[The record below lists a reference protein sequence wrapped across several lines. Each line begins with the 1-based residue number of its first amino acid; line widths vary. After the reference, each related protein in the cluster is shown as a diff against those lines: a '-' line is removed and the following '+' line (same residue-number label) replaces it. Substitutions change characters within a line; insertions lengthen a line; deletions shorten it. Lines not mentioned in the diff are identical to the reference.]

1 MSGTVRQR
9 VAMVVTLLTVVAIV
23 PAVGTGSVIATGE
36 TAAYVPV
43 GPIRLADTRETPCGC
58 TRLDASTIRVSIA
71 GRTGIPADIVAAAI
85 TVTATPTK
93 SHGFVTAYPSRTDKP
108 NVSTLNTRP
117 DRVVANSA
125 IVAVGD
131 DGAIE
136 FFHLVSGDVII
147 DVTGVFTA
155 ADIARAG
162 RFMTIPTARLV
173 DTREAAH
180 GARPL
185 GRNGDLTVPLP
196 AGVSADATA
205 VVVNVTSV
213 LEPSAGHLSARPA
226 GAAPRTTSF
235 MNPNG
240 SGLATAASII
250 VPVSP
255 TGLTIRSFAGGHVIV
270 DNTGWFTG
278 PSAPESDA
286 GLFRPHGPTRL
297 LDTRDTPPRINARG
311 AVELPVSIADAGA
324 LITNVTVTR
333 ADRQGFVTAFPA
345 GTALPSTSTVNPIE
359 WDHTVANL
367 AITQVSTRGLAY
379 WSLAGT
385 DLVVD
390 VTGVFTGSPTPATRA
405 PLPNTPVRSRAIL
418 IGDSTLAG
426 LHIVTDALVALRG
439 FDSVVDAKSCRRLM
453 RPSCHS
459 DITNIT
465 PDTAV
470 EAILSAPGT
479 FDYVVVKAGYND
491 WFSDFPAEFGA
502 VVGAARAKGAHTVIW
517 FTQNEAVGRTR
528 AQQAYIENNVDLRW
542 LTALPQYTDVV
553 LANWQG
559 YADPRPDWFHD
570 GTHVTHAG
578 AYAITDYVARWIAA
592 LEHRPCPRPW
602 VVGGPVADPCPSPDV
617 VGPVPDPVAVGQ

>member
-1 MSGTVRQR
+1 ML
-9 VAMVVTLLTVVAIV
+9 VTLLAVVAIA
-23 PAVGTGSVIATGE
+23 PALGTESAVATGD
-36 TAAYVPV
+36 TAAYLPV
-43 GPIRLADTRETPCGC
+43 GPIRLADTRESPCGC
-58 TRLDASTIRVSIA
+58 TRLDTSTIRVQVA
-71 GRTGIPADIVAAAI
+71 GRIGIPADTVAAAI

-93 SHGFVTAYPSRTDKP
+93 SEGFVTAYPSQTDKP
-108 NVSTLNTRP
+108 TVSTLNTRL

-136 FFHLVSGDVII
+136 FFHLVPGDVVI
-147 DVTGVFTA
+147 DLTGVFTVA
-155 ADIARAG
+155 EIARAG
-162 RFMTIPTARLV
+162 RFVSIPTARLV
-173 DTREAAH
+173 DTRGAAN

-226 GAAPRTTSF
+226 GTAPRTTSF

-270 DNTGWFTG
+270 DITGWFTG
-278 PSAPESDA
+278 PSAPESSA
-286 GLFRPHGPTRL
+286 GLFRPYGPRRL

-311 AVELPVSIADAGA
+311 AVELPVPIAGAGA
-324 LITNVTVTR
+324 LVTNVTVTR

-345 GTALPSTSTVNPIE
+345 GTALPSTSTVNPIGWE
-359 WDHTVANL
+359 HTVANL

-379 WSLAGT
+379 WSLAGA
-385 DLVVD
+385 DLVID
-390 VTGVFTGSPTPATRA
+390 VTGVFTGTPRPATRE
-405 PLPNTPVRSRAIL
+405 PLPNAPERSRAFL
-418 IGDSTLAG
+418 VGDSTLAG
-426 LHIVTDALVALRG
+426 LALYTDALVALRG
-439 FDSVVDAKSCRRLM
+439 FDSILDAESCRRLM

-459 DITNIT
+459 DVTNIT

-470 EAILSAPGT
+470 EAILGAPGS

-491 WFSDFPAEFGA
+491 WFSDFPAEFAA

-517 FTQNEAVGRTR
+517 FTQNEAVGRSR
-528 AQQAYIENNVDLRW
+528 ARQAYIENNADLRW

-559 YADPRPDWFHD
+559 YADPRADWFHD
-570 GTHVTHAG
+570 GTHVTRSG

-602 VVGGPVADPCPSPDV
+602 VVGGPLLDPCPSPDV
-617 VGPVPDPVAVGQ
+617 VGPVPDPIAVAG